1 MEKLVAT
8 QKPFKY
14 LLNTM
19 IMQRKGAS
27 VVIAQSNYW
36 DTQLD
41 SAFTVVWPKEKA
53 GKAELSKN
61 TIQCMVS
68 VYAMT
73 CLNGNSLIKNDIWSR
88 GILVKIYGYDLCDFL
103 YNFFVFCFRFEKITV
118 LFYSCDWKILSE
130 LKMCCH
136 DK

>member
-73 CLNGNSLIKNDIWSR
+73 CLNGNSLIKNDI
-88 GILVKIYGYDLCDFL
+88 
-103 YNFFVFCFRFEKITV
+103 
-118 LFYSCDWKILSE
+118 
-130 LKMCCH
+130 
-136 DK
+136 